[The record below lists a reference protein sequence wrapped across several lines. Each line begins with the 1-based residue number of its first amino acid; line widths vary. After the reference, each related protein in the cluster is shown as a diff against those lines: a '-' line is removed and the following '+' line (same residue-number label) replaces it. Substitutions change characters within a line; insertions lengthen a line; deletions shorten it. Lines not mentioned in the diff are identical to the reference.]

1 MKLVL
6 PANVGR
12 SPTAVPDTS
21 DVRDD
26 NVYSAGVV
34 AHGATGQM
42 SLFTVPKGQT
52 IPELKGSAI
61 TATTNDHQTTYT
73 DLTTN
78 LNKAGEVGS
87 GIGDLSVRAIAVD
100 VEPKYFTDAGAANS
114 SYGAGPRELAEIQ
127 AKMSLIFKIGQKE
140 MTKGKLSWYGT
151 AAGIYGDVAIST
163 TLNASTLNAALVRNG
178 TEPRRFKM
186 PLLIHR
192 SDTIECILQVAGS
205 TGLSFTTQSSLGQP
219 TLVWVQLFSTIRGD
233 AR

>member
-34 AHGATGQM
+34 AHGAASQL

-52 IPELKGSAI
+52 IPEIKGSAI

-78 LNKAGEVGS
+78 LNKAGEMGS
-87 GIGDLSVRAIAVD
+87 GIGDISVRAIAVN
-100 VEPKYFTDAGAANS
+100 VEGKYFTDAGAAS
-114 SYGAGPRELAEIQ
+114 IYGAGPRELQEIQ
-127 AKMSLIFKIGQKE
+127 SKMSFVFKIGQKE
-140 MTKGKLSWYGT
+140 MTKGPLMTYGCS
-151 AAGIYGDVAIST
+151 GGVYGDASIST
-163 TLNASTLNAALVRNG
+163 TLNASTLNTAFVRNSDG
-178 TEPRRFKM
+178 PRRFKM
-186 PLLIHR
+186 PILIHR
-192 SDTIECILQVAGS
+192 SDTVEALLQVAGT
-205 TGLSFTTQSSLGQP
+205 TGLSFTTQSALGQP
-219 TLVWVQLFSTIRGD
+219 TLIWVHLFSTIRGD

>member
-34 AHGATGQM
+34 AHGATGQL

-52 IPELKGSAI
+52 IPELKGSSI
-61 TATTNDHQTTYT
+61 SATTNDHQTTYT

-78 LNKAGEVGS
+78 LNKAGEMGS
-87 GIGDLSVRAIAVD
+87 GIGDLSVRAIAIN
-100 VEPKYFTDAGAANS
+100 VEGKYFTDAGAAS
-114 SYGAGPRELAEIQ
+114 IYGAGPRELQEIQ
-127 AKMSLIFKIGQKE
+127 SKMSFVFKIGQKE
-140 MTKGKLSWYGT
+140 MTKGPLGTYGSSMWLDGQ
-151 AAGIYGDVAIST
+151 AAIST
-163 TLNASTLNAALVRNG
+163 TVNASTLNAAFVSNSRG
-178 TEPRRFKM
+178 PRRFKM
-186 PLLIHR
+186 PILIHR
-192 SDTIECILQVAGS
+192 SDTVEALLQVAGS
-205 TGLSFTTQSSLGQP
+205 TGLSFTTQTSLGQP
-219 TLVWVQLFSTIRGD
+219 TLVWTHLYSTVRGD